1 MENAGEPNAAQKA
14 PMRSSS
20 VVWLPVGGK
29 VVEMLP
35 WLPAVPTEYEGGIYL
50 PFLQLEK
57 EEGRDGAPFE
67 MSEKSLLFAILIHY
81 QKGAPTLV
89 LELVQPYLKIV
100 LEELAK
106 GYQMSGLEELIIK
119 AAATIRA
126 DFGQSISRVALK
138 SGMEIVPESSA
149 IRSDF
154 LLDTWCRLQNGD
166 PAYWKEMAQESIDA
180 FTGFIKEEDYLTAW
194 QAGILTFI
202 VSLAI
207 LDRWTEAEAAYGRYK
222 DELEDPE
229 DRQRM
234 TWMLQNRS
242 VDMDRLA
249 QHALGCQ

>member
-1 MENAGEPNAAQKA
+1 MKNSGESNAAQKA
-14 PMRSSS
+14 PMRTPS

-35 WLPAVPTEYEGGIYL
+35 WLPAVPTKYKGGIYL
-50 PFLQLEK
+50 PFLQHDK
-57 EEGRDGAPFE
+57 EEGSDGISFD
-67 MSEKSLLFAILIHY
+67 MSEKNLLFAILIHY
-81 QKGAPTLV
+81 QEGAPTIV
-89 LELVQPYLKIV
+89 LEFVQPYLKSV
-100 LEELAK
+100 LETLTK
-106 GYQMSGLEELIIK
+106 GYGMSGLEALILK
-119 AAATIRA
+119 ASATIRA
-126 DFGQSISRVALK
+126 DFGQEISRIALM
-138 SGMEIVPESSA
+138 SGMEIAPESSA

-180 FTGFIKEEDYLTAW
+180 FTGLIKEEDYLTAW
-194 QAGILTFI
+194 QSGILTFI

-207 LDRWTEAEAAYGRYK
+207 LNRWTEAEAAYGCYK

-234 TWMLQNRS
+234 IWMLQNRS
-242 VDMDRLA
+242 VNMGRLA